1 MRYNFESAAQGTSR
15 EQQVIGSDRRTL
27 AIQACTQLRG
37 PSSALIFCHNFFS
50 AHCKEPA
57 PNPSK
62 IRALEFK
69 GEFRRFGPKN
79 CYNNHS
85 AIIGSLRAVPWR
97 FPGNAGNVRA
107 GNPEISQFAVVKIR
121 KLPHGNPISS
131 PRMKVVKE
139 GNKHF
144 FVLS

>member
-15 EQQVIGSDRRTL
+15 EQQVIGSDRGTL
-27 AIQACTQLRG
+27 AIQVCTQLRG
-37 PSSALIFCHNFFS
+37 PSGALIFWHNFFS

-79 CYNNHS
+79 CYNKSQRDHWLFKS
-85 AIIGSLRAVPWR
+85 SSVAI
-97 FPGNAGNVRA
+97 
-107 GNPEISQFAVVKIR
+107 
-121 KLPHGNPISS
+121 
-131 PRMKVVKE
+131 PRQCGE
-139 GNKHF
+139 CPSG
-144 FVLS
+144 